1 MQAGSP
7 SKTLRSLSGLID
19 FDCAA
24 RWGSFTLAAHE
35 LHKTPAAISLQ
46 VKQLEEAVGFA
57 LFVRHPRHIALT
69 PKGQELAVTVAK
81 MLRELRG
88 KVEALRGGDEEN
100 VVRISTTHTFA
111 IKFLA
116 PRLGRLTL
124 RHPELDIR
132 LDSCERLV
140 DVEHEDV
147 DLAIRH
153 GTITDHPAALYH
165 DRLVAV
171 YSAVLLAAGEE
182 ELTLADLT
190 RFPLLYD
197 ESTDDWIRMLRAHG
211 VPDGRFD
218 FSRGFTNLAVTAQAA
233 IVGHGI
239 ALVPY
244 SLVCDDIDRGVLRLI
259 RGASV
264 TYPGGYYWVHAPRK
278 AALPKVVR
286 FRSWVEE
293 EVRQMERTLLVRIG
307 APVMNGE
314 QPSS

>member
-1 MQAGSP
+1 
-7 SKTLRSLSGLID
+7 
-19 FDCAA
+19 
-24 RWGSFTLAAHE
+24 
-35 LHKTPAAISLQ
+35 
-46 VKQLEEAVGFA
+46 
-57 LFVRHPRHIALT
+57 LT
-69 PKGQELAVTVAK
+69 PKCQELSVTVAK
-81 MLRELRG
+81 VLLELHG
-88 KVEALRGGDEEN
+88 KVVAMRGGGDEN

-116 PRLGRLTL
+116 PRLGRLTQ

-132 LDSCERLV
+132 LDSSERLV
-140 DVEHEDV
+140 DVEHEEV

-171 YSAVLLAAGEE
+171 YSPALLRHGEQ

-190 RFPLLYD
+190 RFALLYD
-197 ESTDDWIRMLRAHG
+197 ESTDDWIRMLRTNG
-211 VPDGRFD
+211 VPEGRFD

-244 SLVCDDIDRGVLRLI
+244 SLVCDDIDRGVLRLM
-259 RGASV
+259 RGASIS
-264 TYPGGYYWVHAPRK
+264 YPGGYYWVQAPRK
-278 AALPKVVR
+278 AILPKVVR

-293 EVRQMERTLLVRIG
+293 EVAQMQRTLRERIG
-307 APVMNGE
+307 DVGVDGA
-314 QPSS
+314 QPGK